1 MAFLR
6 KLTARDHSKLSGAE
20 TVLPTYTRAH
30 FMSEEGVTFKEAKLV
45 GIHPVTAKATKADI
59 LEATQKAKAY
69 SKARGVHKK
78 RLTVSLSIQEGFIT
92 RDERGLYT
100 RTRTHK
106 IYSWY
111 QDEIEPDI
119 FVIMAKVECDS
130 VAVKDEYSC
139 MVLKSPEAVGILH
152 ALTSMIQIV
161 YNKDHPMIRAM
172 EPLSPSTQGKP
183 SPSVQRRPTAGAD
196 TFPQPQQSV
205 SASALSSPASAKPF
219 APLSPSMS
227 APSISQSSATA
238 QPPGF
243 IAPSLTGKSNDH
255 WSFQEENFDAK
266 WQCSAC
272 TFLNQGLLI
281 QCEACGQFKPSV
293 VQQQHQQVQTPVKQ
307 TGYMNAS
314 AVRSPPGSS
323 FASAADNSPFDPR
336 KRTPNKGEVDEFADL
351 ASRRNESNSVYQNVV
366 GVDAQ
371 QRQWQQQQQQQA
383 GSQRPFEASFG
394 SNPISE
400 PDYVNITASAA
411 SASRGP
417 APSQS
422 APFSPTASS
431 AFPPV
436 NSAVPPTSSAF
447 PVSSWSAQPAN
458 SQPVIVEPDYQN
470 IPTKINWNAKSGGD
484 TTQHPQPTSSQ
495 PTSSQPTSSQPAPS
509 QPAPSNPQ
517 PQGIIVESDYV
528 NIPVR
533 SPSGSRKQAPV
544 VAVVSATQ
552 APAPH
557 VTSFAPNFGSVQAA
571 PSPQS
576 KPTPQFQPQPTTKSV
591 LSVELPCSL
600 SHRELFIFL
609 QEQQSI

>member
-314 AVRSPPGSS
+314 AVRSPPGR
-323 FASAADNSPFDPR
+323 FAMSLRLPFPCLPR
-336 KRTPNKGEVDEFADL
+336 
-351 ASRRNESNSVYQNVV
+351 SC
-366 GVDAQ
+366 
-371 QRQWQQQQQQQA
+371 
-383 GSQRPFEASFG
+383 
-394 SNPISE
+394 
-400 PDYVNITASAA
+400 
-411 SASRGP
+411 
-417 APSQS
+417 
-422 APFSPTASS
+422 
-431 AFPPV
+431 
-436 NSAVPPTSSAF
+436 SAVDF
-447 PVSSWSAQPAN
+447 
-458 SQPVIVEPDYQN
+458 
-470 IPTKINWNAKSGGD
+470 
-484 TTQHPQPTSSQ
+484 
-495 PTSSQPTSSQPAPS
+495 
-509 QPAPSNPQ
+509 
-517 PQGIIVESDYV
+517 
-528 NIPVR
+528 
-533 SPSGSRKQAPV
+533 
-544 VAVVSATQ
+544 
-552 APAPH
+552 
-557 VTSFAPNFGSVQAA
+557 SFRCIMILAA
-571 PSPQS
+571 PSPRLLTTRLLIHENGHQTRAKLMSSRTWPAGVTSPILCIRMLLESTLNNDNGSNSNSSRLGHRGPLKPVLARIQS
-576 KPTPQFQPQPTTKSV
+576 LNRTM
-591 LSVELPCSL
+591 
-600 SHRELFIFL
+600 
-609 QEQQSI
+609 